1 MTGSFIYDAYSGA
14 LGRQPGFAE
23 YSSDRQQVVGG
34 TNSMPRK
41 PCLPRTSCSEVNS
54 TTRYQANTTA
64 ASFVDALIQT
74 VQLSGLDLTSERT
87 NLIGTYNSAS
97 NTVNSRAAVVR
108 AIADNTAF
116 KQTEYNAAFVL
127 TEYFSFLRRDP
138 KPPGTI
144 SG

>member
-1 MTGSFIYDAYSGA
+1 MQ
-14 LGRQPGFAE
+14 R
-23 YSSDRQQVVGG
+23 
-34 TNSMPRK
+34 
-41 PCLPRTSCSEVNS
+41 SEF

-138 KPPGTI
+138 EAAGYNFWLNVLSTGDVNNYRGMVCSFI
-144 SG
+144 TSAEYQRRFSSVVSHTNGECSGQ